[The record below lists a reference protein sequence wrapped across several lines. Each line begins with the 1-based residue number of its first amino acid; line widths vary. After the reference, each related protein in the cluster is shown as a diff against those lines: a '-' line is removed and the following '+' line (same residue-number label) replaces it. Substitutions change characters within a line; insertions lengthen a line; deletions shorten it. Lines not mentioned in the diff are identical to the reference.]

1 MLNHFMVNGKCVIF
15 VSKLPKDVCGFFWN
29 IQWKVYLMHER
40 VSLSVSMI
48 GLIVLTRL

>member
-1 MLNHFMVNGKCVIF
+1 MLNHFMVNGKCVII
-15 VSKLPKDVCGFFWN
+15 VSKLWKMFEVFFLDT
-29 IQWKVYLMHER
+29 QWKVYLMHER